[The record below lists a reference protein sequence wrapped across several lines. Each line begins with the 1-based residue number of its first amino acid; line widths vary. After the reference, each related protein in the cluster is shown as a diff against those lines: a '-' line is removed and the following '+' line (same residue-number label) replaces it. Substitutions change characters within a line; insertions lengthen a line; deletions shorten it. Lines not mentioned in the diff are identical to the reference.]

1 MGVLKLLI
9 VLPLVISSIN
19 CQNLRDL
26 KLERDNEKY
35 KILEE
40 VANNTVYQLY
50 NKTVSFYNRYDA
62 YIEQTDVMII
72 KVVIDEYSDFPQYKN
87 QTTFQIINGR
97 PELPDLNIPK
107 EVEFN
112 VYGAKDLQEEFK
124 AFANMIAAG
133 YSGYE
138 YGNVTIYRKE
148 TEFTAQT
155 RFKCFVK
162 SKDGKDYGAFE
173 IIQED
178 LNDRDDIKS
187 KIKVFF
193 SKVKNIIGEITPGM
207 IVVTELIATVKSIQK
222 DIFPIIFSASSF
234 LRISYALLLFIL
246 I

>member
-1 MGVLKLLI
+1 MGILKLLI
-9 VLPLVISSIN
+9 IFPLVISSIN
-19 CQNLRDL
+19 CQYIRNL

-35 KILEE
+35 QILAE

-50 NKTVSFYNRYDA
+50 NKTVSFNNRYDA

-72 KVVIDEYSDFPQYKN
+72 KVVIDEYSTFPQYEN
-87 QTTFQIINGR
+87 QTTFQIINGK
-97 PELPDLNIPK
+97 PELPDLKIPK
-107 EVEFN
+107 DVEFN
-112 VYGAKDLQEEFK
+112 IYGAKDLQEEFK

-148 TEFTAQT
+148 TEFTSQA

-162 SKDGKDYGAFE
+162 SKDGIVYGAFE

-178 LNDRDDIKS
+178 LNDRNDIKE

-193 SKVKNIIGEITPGM
+193 NNVIKKINEITPGLR
-207 IVVTELIATVKSIQK
+207 VVTELIGTVKGIQK
-222 DIFPIIFSASSF
+222 DIFPIIFSVSSF
-234 LRISYALLLFIL
+234 LRLSYTLLLFIL